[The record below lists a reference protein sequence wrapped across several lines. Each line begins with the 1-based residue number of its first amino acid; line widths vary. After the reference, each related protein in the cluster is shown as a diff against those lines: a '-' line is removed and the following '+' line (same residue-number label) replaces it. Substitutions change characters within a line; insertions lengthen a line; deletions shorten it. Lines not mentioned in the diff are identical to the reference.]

1 MEDFQSP
8 TRKEEHRDS
17 SSQLSMN
24 GLIWIDRLILA
35 EHFGSHILWTAAVCS
50 CQFVSLESF
59 LAEPEISYFQVAV
72 HVNHNV
78 LWFYVSVND
87 VLFVEVLDSQKNLDK
102 AVTSLIFC
110 HSLYLSQVEEELT
123 SWTIFID

>member
-1 MEDFQSP
+1 MEDFPSP
-8 TRKEEHRDS
+8 TRKEERRDS
-17 SSQLSMN
+17 NSQLSTN